1 MNVISNLVFR
11 LSNGRDINVQ
21 NPNKSDS
28 VPEYVGEIDEFQ
40 SAPNNIATIVN
51 ESKVT
56 YTTQVTDQPSAIDL
70 QEVGKNSVD
79 RSESNIM
86 SLLLD
91 RQKAKLLITEY

>member
-1 MNVISNLVFR
+1 M
-11 LSNGRDINVQ
+11 
-21 NPNKSDS
+21 
-28 VPEYVGEIDEFQ
+28 GEIDEFQ
-40 SAPNNIATIVN
+40 SVPNNIATIVN

-86 SLLLD
+86 SLPLD